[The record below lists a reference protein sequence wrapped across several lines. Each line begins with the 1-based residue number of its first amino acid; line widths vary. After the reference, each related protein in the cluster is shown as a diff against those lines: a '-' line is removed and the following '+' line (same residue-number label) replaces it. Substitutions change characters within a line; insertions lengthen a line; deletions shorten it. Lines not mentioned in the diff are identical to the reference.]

1 MMNKVLS
8 AYNLCI
14 VSDKVI
20 NTFQIHLQHK
30 LYFNNWIRNI

>member
-8 AYNLCI
+8 AYNLCT

-20 NTFQIHLQHK
+20 NTFQIHLQNK
-30 LYFNNWIRNI
+30 LL